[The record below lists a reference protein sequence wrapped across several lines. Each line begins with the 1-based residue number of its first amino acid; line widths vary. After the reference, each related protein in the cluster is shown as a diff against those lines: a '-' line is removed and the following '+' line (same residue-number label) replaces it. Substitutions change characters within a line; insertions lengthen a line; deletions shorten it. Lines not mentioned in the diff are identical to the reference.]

1 MNLLMFNYFIIKES
15 LVPKSKKNSFS
26 FEVKRSYLP
35 SKYLSDLLIL
45 ENLWFL
51 FTDFIIR
58 CRIEKRK
65 Q

>member
-1 MNLLMFNYFIIKES
+1 
-15 LVPKSKKNSFS
+15 
-26 FEVKRSYLP
+26 LP